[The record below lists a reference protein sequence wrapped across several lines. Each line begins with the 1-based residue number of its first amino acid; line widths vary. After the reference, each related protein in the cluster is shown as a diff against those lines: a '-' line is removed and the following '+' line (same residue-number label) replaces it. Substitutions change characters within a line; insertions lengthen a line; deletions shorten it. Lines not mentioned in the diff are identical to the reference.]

1 MHSYLICGTDDDK
14 IKSKVDSIQKSID
27 AKIIEFKIEK
37 IEHVR
42 ELSSITKL
50 KIKNKTI
57 ILIKFIDKATN
68 EALNAFL
75 KNLEEP
81 NPSIIFILTASSIFK
96 VLPTISSRC
105 QIINLQTV
113 NKLKSDKKVN
123 IDKFL
128 ILNTS
133 NKLTFINSMKK
144 KQDAIDFMQNLII
157 VSHQKLIEE
166 KVNNKELVNILK
178 NSQRT
183 YTNLNANGNVNLQL
197 TDFVLSL
204 QTN

>member
-1 MHSYLICGTDDDK
+1 MHSYLLCGKDDDN
-14 IKSKVDSIQKSID
+14 IKSKVNLIQKSLD
-27 AKIIEFKIEK
+27 ANVIEFPIEK
-37 IEHVR
+37 IDHVR
-42 ELSSITKL
+42 ELSSLTKL

-57 ILIKFIDKATN
+57 ILIKSIDKATT

-81 NPSIIFILTASSIFK
+81 NRNIFYILTASSVHK
-96 VLPTISSRC
+96 VLPTITSRC
-105 QIINLQTV
+105 QIINLQTI

-128 ILNTS
+128 LLNTS
-133 NKLTFINSMKK
+133 DKIAFINSMKK
-144 KQDAIDFMQNLII
+144 KQDAIDFMQNLIM

-166 KVNNKELVNILK
+166 KLNYKELVNILK

-183 YTNLNANGNVNLQL
+183 YSNLNANGNVNLQL

>member
-1 MHSYLICGTDDDK
+1 MHSYLLCGNDNDN
-14 IKSKVDSIQKSID
+14 IKSKVNLIQKSLD
-27 AKIIEFKIEK
+27 ANIIEFPIEK

-42 ELSSITKL
+42 ELSSLTKL

-57 ILIKFIDKATN
+57 ILIKSIDKATT

-81 NPSIIFILTASSIFK
+81 NRNIFYILTASSVHK
-96 VLPTISSRC
+96 VLPTITSRC
-105 QIINLQTV
+105 QIINLQTI
-113 NKLKSDKKVN
+113 NKLKSDNKVN

-128 ILNTS
+128 LLNTS
-133 NKLTFINSMKK
+133 DKIAFINSMKK
-144 KQDAIDFMQNLII
+144 KQDAIDFMQNLIM

-166 KVNNKELVNILK
+166 KLNYKELVNILK

-183 YTNLNANGNVNLQL
+183 YSNLNANGNVNLQL

>member
-1 MHSYLICGTDDDK
+1 MHSYLICGNDNDN
-14 IKSKVDSIQKSID
+14 IKSKVNLIQKSLD
-27 AKIIEFKIEK
+27 ANIIEFPIEK

-42 ELSSITKL
+42 ELSSLTKL

-57 ILIKFIDKATN
+57 ILIKSIDKATT

-81 NPSIIFILTASSIFK
+81 NRNIFYILTASSVHK
-96 VLPTISSRC
+96 VLPTITSRC
-105 QIINLQTV
+105 QIINLQTI
-113 NKLKSDKKVN
+113 NKLKSDNKVN

-128 ILNTS
+128 LLNTS
-133 NKLTFINSMKK
+133 DKIAFINSMKK
-144 KQDAIDFMQNLII
+144 KQDAIDFMQNLIM

-166 KVNNKELVNILK
+166 KLNYKELVNILK

-183 YTNLNANGNVNLQL
+183 YSNLNANGNVNLQL